1 MCSWKHE
8 PGVGVSLWAL
18 QPQDAPSYMWVL
30 EPWHTDWARQ
40 CNMGAARGLSMSD
53 GVRRVWN
60 DVFVSPPV
68 LELFPRCVPKL
79 YPVFLIAVTWLLPWR
94 SAGVSWSW
102 VDLQHLYW
110 RG

>member
-1 MCSWKHE
+1 MVLCVRGSMNLGLALACG
-8 PGVGVSLWAL
+8 PYSLTL
-18 QPQDAPSYMWVL
+18 IP
-30 EPWHTDWARQ
+30 EDWARQ

>member
-1 MCSWKHE
+1 MPE
-8 PGVGVSLWAL
+8 DRPLIGLRRGVIGLHYGLKLRWIRFDSESRMKISV
-18 QPQDAPSYMWVL
+18 D
-30 EPWHTDWARQ
+30 DWLY
-40 CNMGAARGLSMSD
+40 LS

-68 LELFPRCVPKL
+68 LELFPRCFPKL